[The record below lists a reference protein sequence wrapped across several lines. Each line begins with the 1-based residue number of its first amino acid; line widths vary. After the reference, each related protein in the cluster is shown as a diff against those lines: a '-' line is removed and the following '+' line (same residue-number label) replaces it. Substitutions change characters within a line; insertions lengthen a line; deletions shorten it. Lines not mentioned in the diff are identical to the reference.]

1 MKRCKQY
8 IGMVGVVAMLL
19 AMGCQQGEVIDR
31 NEPADNTGQ
40 LKFSPSIGEAQ
51 TATRAA
57 ESDNSVLQAA
67 SAAGTT
73 STHIPFH
80 TYTGTPGTSLTHYF
94 ADSLYYSADQNTWD
108 SGNVH
113 FLPSG
118 GMHLYA
124 YFATDT
130 AGKGDI
136 TQKMYTAP
144 ANGSPGY
151 PKLDFTVPTDAA
163 RQVDLIAA
171 KVEGITSPDILV
183 PFRHILSQINFGV
196 KGLDGYQI
204 MVKNITLNKVA
215 DTGTFDYGTWKWTP
229 DPKATSHTYS
239 YYFPDRSTTES
250 SNDASGANY
259 LTQGTPD
266 DSQNTYIFGDGG
278 KFGPDG
284 SGGDATSS
292 FLYAQVAPSASA
304 YATKDKTPAPLR
316 NSLMLMP
323 QAIKANATA
332 TVTFDYE
339 IRYKNQI
346 VRQGSNNTVRL
357 DTYYDWEPNLRY
369 VYIFKFDDPQ
379 GVTFDVLIE
388 PWETYNGGDGIVG
401 TDELSSATIFEKY
414 VQPRVNGE
422 KDTVPLGTLISDF
435 TCDWSLYQLDKDFD
449 AGQSFTL
456 SFDSAPFKNGKSI
469 IINPPFGFE
478 ASPSTLT
485 AEGDVTFTATYSY
498 FTTLAALNEAIRS
511 GTGNYEFSVT
521 DKIKLGDIKFI
532 GSTNAESSLT
542 LHFLTAYDET
552 LPERWSM
559 FDPKTAVYY
568 PKDYGSITG
577 GYKVYTMQGIKA
589 VFNWM
594 NGGNNPDG
602 SSSTATPAER
612 MSTNITLAVNGKYN
626 LAEMYKADAND
637 SKPAFVPIGK
647 NTDPYTGFFEGNGAT
662 VSNLFI
668 NTTSYNHDAFF
679 SKITNTVQN
688 LHLTNVSVTS
698 GDYNVSGLAAS
709 NGGTIR
715 GCSVSGTITGGT
727 NTGGIV
733 GQNDGIIYSSYST
746 AAVSGGSCGGV
757 AGYNGATIQ
766 ACYSIDN
773 KNNVPIIGSGS
784 TSYVKTCYYVAASDI
799 GTNSEGVI
807 TRVPSI
813 AALNGKIPQLNAVG
827 GAQDTH
833 AHFVSGNLN
842 ATPPSIAAGNPAARA
857 NGGVLKGTFIQN
869 WFVLNWDQNRWDM
882 EMALLAT
889 IGMEYLVIDQ
899 VMEYNEGG
907 SQYMAWYDA
916 SKSVL
921 VNDALPINPSPSAL
935 VYCMNAC
942 RAHGIKLFI
951 GTFFDKRY
959 WDEGAAVKGKETE
972 WKKCITTVNNVMDEL
987 VSKYFHGGD
996 GSYNDVLAGWYF
1008 PYEVDDLSFQTDAAK
1023 TILKDGIRSA
1033 MNHRSGNADKPYLFS
1048 PFMNGSGPT
1057 AIKGTMDASAY
1068 AALWKEIITSANGFK
1083 AGDILSPQDC
1093 IGVGKLIITDLADWM
1108 PKLKDAAAA
1117 VSGVEFWI
1125 NVETFGLGGNA
1136 SFLTGQQ
1143 IPTSKPYAAKLI
1155 SFSYPIYYSPN
1166 AGAYRQGDH
1175 KVYKEYYDAQ

>member
-80 TYTGTPGTSLTHYF
+80 TYTGTPGTSLTPYF

-108 SGNVH
+108 SGNIH

-151 PKLDFTVPTDAA
+151 PKLDFTVPADAA

-229 DPKATSHTYS
+229 DPKATPHTYS

-414 VQPRVNGE
+414 VQSRANGE

-469 IINPPFGFE
+469 IINPPFGFK
-478 ASPSTLT
+478 ASSSTLK
-485 AEGDVTFTATYSY
+485 AAGEVTFTAAYSY
-498 FTTLAALNEAIRS
+498 FTTLDKLNAAIRS
-511 GTGNYEFSVT
+511 ETGNYEFSVT

-612 MSTNITLAVNGKYN
+612 MSTNITLAINGKYN
-626 LAEMYKADAND
+626 LAEMYADETNG
-637 SKPAFVPIGK
+637 KPAFVPIG
-647 NTDPYTGFFEGNGAT
+647 TATTPYSGTFDGNGAT
-662 VSNLFI
+662 ISNLYI
-668 NTTSYNHDAFF
+668 NNSSDCQGFFGYTSGV
-679 SKITNTVQN
+679 VQN
-688 LHLTNVSVTS
+688 LHLENVSVK
-698 GDYNVSGLAAS
+698 GQNNVGAVAGVESAGKIIA
-709 NGGTIR
+709 
-715 GCSVSGTITGGT
+715 CSVSGNVSGNYTVSGIVGNTWNFAVYGCYSTAKITGGDAHGIT
-727 NTGGIV
+727 NQIV
-733 GQNDGIIYSSYST
+733 SN
-746 AAVSGGSCGGV
+746 CF
-757 AGYNGATIQ
+757 
-766 ACYSIDN
+766 
-773 KNNVPIIGSGS
+773 
-784 TSYVKTCYYVAASDI
+784 YVASADI
-799 GTNSEGVI
+799 GDKGN
-807 TRVPSI
+807 RLPSI
-813 AALNGKIPQLNAVG
+813 AALNGKIPTLNRQMNYSG
-827 GAQDTH
+827 HQSH
-833 AHFVSGNLN
+833 YVSGTLN
-842 ATPPSIAAGNPAARA
+842 STTPNIVPGAPTLGF
-857 NGGVLKGTFIQN
+857 GGTLSGTFIQN
-869 WFVLNWDQNRWDM
+869 WFALNWDQNRWDM

-899 VMEYNEGG
+899 VMEYNAD
-907 SQYMAWYDA
+907 SKQYMAWYDA
-916 SKSVL
+916 SQEVL
-921 VNDALPINPSPSAL
+921 VNDPSLYINKNKEALKL
-935 VYCMNAC
+935 CMNAC
-942 RAHGIKLFI
+942 RAHGIKLFV
-951 GTFFDKRY
+951 GTFFDERY
-959 WDEGAAVKGKETE
+959 WDNGAAVANQDK
-972 WKKCITTVNNVMDEL
+972 WNNCITTSNNIMKEL
-987 VSKYFHGGD
+987 TTKYFNGTNSTDGD
-996 GSYNDVLAGWYF
+996 YTNVLAGWYF

-1033 MNHRSGNADKPYLFS
+1033 MTHRSGNADKPYLFS
-1048 PFMNGSGPT
+1048 PFMNGEFSNVT
-1057 AIKGTMDASAY
+1057 GTMDASEY
-1068 AALWKEIITSANGFK
+1068 AALWKDIITTTGFK

-1093 IGVGKLIITDLADWM
+1093 IGVGKLTLGEIGVWM
-1108 PKLKDAAAA
+1108 PALQGAAAA

-1143 IPTSKPYAAKLI
+1143 IPASKPHAAKLI

-1175 KVYKEYYDAQ
+1175 KEYKKYYDAQ

>member
-1 MKRCKQY
+1 
-8 IGMVGVVAMLL
+8 MVGVVAMLL

-51 TATRAA
+51 TATRAG

-73 STHIPFH
+73 STHIPFF
-80 TYTGTPGTSLTHYF
+80 TYTGTPGTSLTAYF

-250 SNDASGANY
+250 SNDASGAKY

-469 IINPPFGFE
+469 IINPPFGFK
-478 ASPSTLT
+478 ASSSTLK
-485 AEGDVTFTATYSY
+485 AAGDVTFTAAYSY
-498 FTTLAALNEAIRS
+498 FTTSAALNAAISS
-511 GTGNYEFSVT
+511 GMGNYEFSVT
-521 DKIKLGDIKFI
+521 DAIKLDKIVFT
-532 GSTNAESSLT
+532 GSTDAESSLT
-542 LHFLTAYDET
+542 LHFLTAYSGTTPD
-552 LPERWSM
+552 RWNM

-577 GYKVYTMQGIKA
+577 GYKVYTMQGLKTI
-589 VFNWM
+589 FDWM
-594 NGGNNPDG
+594 HNGISP
-602 SSSTATPAER
+602 
-612 MSTNITLAVNGKYN
+612 MSTNITLAINGKYN
-626 LAEMYKADAND
+626 LAEMYADETNG
-637 SKPAFVPIGK
+637 KPAFVPIG
-647 NTDPYTGFFEGNGAT
+647 TATTPYSGTFNGNGAT
-662 VSNLFI
+662 ISNLYLNANWTGTERGFLG
-668 NTTSYNHDAFF
+668 NLTG
-679 SKITNTVQN
+679 TVQHVN
-688 LHLTNVSVTS
+688 LTNVSVVAT
-698 GDYNVSGLAAS
+698 GDYHVGGLIGFNRSG
-709 NGGTIR
+709 TVR
-715 GCSVSGTITGGT
+715 GCSVQGFVQGAATGL
-727 NTGGIV
+727 TGGIV
-733 GQNDGIIYSSYST
+733 GQNNGIIYSSYST

-972 WKKCITTVNNVMDEL
+972 WKNCITTANNVMDEL
-987 VSKYFHGGD
+987 VSKYFHSGD

-1048 PFMNGSGPT
+1048 PFMNGEFSGVP
-1057 AIKGTMDASAY
+1057 GTMDAFEY
-1068 AALWKEIITSANGFK
+1068 AALWKDIITTTGFK
-1083 AGDILSPQDC
+1083 SGDILSPQDC
-1093 IGVGKLIITDLADWM
+1093 IGVGKLTLGEIGVWM
-1108 PKLKDAAAA
+1108 PALQGAAAA
-1117 VSGVEFWI
+1117 VNGVEFWI
-1125 NVETFGLGGNA
+1125 NVETFGPGGNA

-1175 KVYKEYYDAQ
+1175 KEYKKYYDAQ